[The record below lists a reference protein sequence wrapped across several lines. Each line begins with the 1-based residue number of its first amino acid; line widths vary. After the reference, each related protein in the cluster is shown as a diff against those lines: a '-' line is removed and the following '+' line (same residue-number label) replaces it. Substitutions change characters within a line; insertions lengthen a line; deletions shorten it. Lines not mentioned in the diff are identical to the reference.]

1 MTKTA
6 TSALARRTARLV
18 IDEMA
23 QRMAQEGR
31 HCRPEV
37 LLAAM
42 HKTLQAAQIT
52 ERDEGLLESIDLYV
66 VAAEIAVRA
75 NAHFD
80 RQHAP
85 ITLSRWRKARKNVGR
100 RCRGHQGRT

>member
-52 ERDEGLLESIDLYV
+52 ERDEGLLESIDLYA
-66 VAAEIAVRA
+66 VAAEIAARTAPYVHRRA
-75 NAHFD
+75 DDPF
-80 RQHAP
+80 R
-85 ITLSRWRKARKNVGR
+85 
-100 RCRGHQGRT
+100 